1 MLCVSLR
8 VQKQYIVILISA
20 KHLFRRIINKKR
32 DSGLVFKFVKEELT
46 AQSADSNI
54 PSGY

>member
-1 MLCVSLR
+1 MEKSRRRKIRIL
-8 VQKQYIVILISA
+8 IVILISA